1 MRFTPRHA
9 FSFLFMLTLI
19 LGGCATPDTRQSAQQ
34 QLSAAQTT
42 LVNFQNDPNMT
53 WFRNNVRN
61 ARAVLIAPRVT
72 RGGFIFG
79 GSGGDAVL
87 LARDTQSGRWAG
99 PAFYNMG
106 TASVGF
112 QAGVDVSEI
121 VVLVM
126 TEKALDALLS
136 KSMKVGGDASIAAGP
151 VGTGAASTVT
161 ADMISFSRA
170 KGVFAGLAIDGAVIS
185 PDNDA
190 NSAYYGSA
198 VSPAD
203 ILIRR
208 TVSNPSSAPLQQSL
222 SGTPK

>member
-1 MRFTPRHA
+1 
-9 FSFLFMLTLI
+9 
-19 LGGCATPDTRQSAQQ
+19 
-34 QLSAAQTT
+34 
-42 LVNFQNDPNMT
+42 MT

-99 PAFYNMG
+99 PAFYTRG
-106 TASVGF
+106 TASVGL
-112 QAGVDVSEI
+112 QIGVDVSEI

-136 KSMKVGGDASIAAGP
+136 KSTKVGADASIAAGP
-151 VGTGAASTVT
+151 VGTSAASTIN
-161 ADMISFSRA
+161 ADMVSFSRA
-170 KGVFAGLAIDGAVIS
+170 KGAFAGLAIDGAVIS

-190 NSAYYGSA
+190 NSAYYGRA

-208 TVSNPSSAPLQQSL
+208 TVSNPSSAALQQAL
-222 SGTPK
+222 SGPAK